1 MHSNKSF
8 TFYLAPA
15 CNCVRVKPLSFQHP
29 LLKLL
34 LRKTYNTANDS
45 DICSESYEQLR
56 GKVFLVQCSDMKSCV
71 FVLWSK
77 KRKEQK
83 KS

>member
-1 MHSNKSF
+1 MHSNMSL

-15 CNCVRVKPLSFQHP
+15 CVKVKPLSFQHP

-56 GKVFLVQCSDMKSCV
+56 GKVFLVQCCDMKSCV

-77 KRKEQK
+77 KRKEKK